1 MFHLFKYH
9 YRSVIV
15 RWRSTIATVLGLA
28 LVIAVFVLIQSLA
41 VGIEKSSGN
50 TGDPRN
56 LLITRQGALAET
68 TSVVTREQFN
78 IIRYLPAVARD
89 TAGTPLAS
97 GDVLIIINLPRRD
110 GTGNANVML
119 RGIASAGRELRPQV
133 SLMEGRWFEPGH
145 REVVASRRLAE
156 RFANLHVGG
165 RFKTGGVELTVVGI
179 FDAQRSAFDS
189 ELWLDS
195 DEARSAFDRPD
206 YSSMLVRQADDGALT
221 QIQKTLEADRRLKMK
236 VVREVDYYK
245 EQTRTSRPIKWL
257 GNGLAIVMS
266 IGALFAAMNT
276 LYASVGARTRE
287 IGTLRVLGFRRRS
300 ILLGFLLEGALIS
313 GFGGALGCAIAYFG
327 WNGYSTGTL
336 GWETFTEVVF
346 DFQITPALGA
356 QGIGFA
362 VVVGLVGSLLPAVR
376 AARLPVIASLKSA

>member
-9 YRSVIV
+9 YRSVII

-56 LLITRQGALAET
+56 LLVTRQGALAET

-89 TAGTPLAS
+89 TTGTPLAS
-97 GDVLIIINLPRRD
+97 GDVLVIINLPRRD

-119 RGIASAGRELRPQV
+119 RGVAPAGRELRPQV
-133 SLMEGRWFEPGH
+133 ALVEGRWFEPGR
-145 REVVASRRLAE
+145 REVVASRRLAD

-206 YSSMLVRQADDGALT
+206 YSSMLVRQADGAALA

-346 DFQITPALGA
+346 DFQITPALVA
-356 QGIGFA
+356 QGILFA
-362 VVVGLVGSLLPAVR
+362 VVVGLIGSLLPALR
-376 AARLPVIASLKSA
+376 AARLPVIASLKSV

>member
-1 MFHLFKYH
+1 VFHLFKYH
-9 YRSVIV
+9 YRSVVV

-56 LLITRQGALAET
+56 LLITRQGSLAET

-78 IIRYLPAVARD
+78 IIRYLPGIERD
-89 TAGTPLAS
+89 AAGTPITSA
-97 GDVLIIINLPRRD
+97 DVLVIINLPRRD
-110 GTGNANVML
+110 GSGNANVML
-119 RGIASAGRELRPQV
+119 RGVAPAGRALRPQV
-133 SLMEGRWFEPGH
+133 SLINGRWFEPGR
-145 REVVASRRLAE
+145 REVVASRRLSE
-156 RFANLHVGG
+156 RFANLQIGG
-165 RFKTGGVELTVVGI
+165 KFKTGGVELTVVGI

-189 ELWLDS
+189 ELWLDT

-206 YSSMLVRQADDGALT
+206 YSSLLVRPANDAALA
-221 QIQKTLEADRRLKMK
+221 QIKTSLEADRRLKMK

-245 EQTRTSRPIKWL
+245 EQTRTAGPIKWL

-266 IGALFAAMNT
+266 FGALFAAMNT
-276 LYASVGARTRE
+276 LYASVGSRTRE

-313 GFGGALGCAIAYFG
+313 GFGGLLGCTIAYFG

-346 DFQITPALGA
+346 DFQITPALA
-356 QGIGFA
+356 AKGIVFA
-362 VVVGLVGSLLPAVR
+362 TAVGLIGSFLPALR
-376 AARLPVIASLKSA
+376 AARLPVIAALRSA